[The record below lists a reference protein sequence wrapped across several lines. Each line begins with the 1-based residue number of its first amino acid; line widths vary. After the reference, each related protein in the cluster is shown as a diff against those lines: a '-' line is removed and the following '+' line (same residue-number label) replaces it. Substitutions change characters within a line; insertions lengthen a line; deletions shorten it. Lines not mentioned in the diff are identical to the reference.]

1 MKRNETREKIFKA
14 AMQLAARDGLLTL
27 TLDNVAEE
35 SGLSKGGVMHHFAT
49 KEALLSGVIM
59 HFTDQVEREMT
70 RLVAE
75 DPKPTYRWARA
86 MLRMMTAGDDDPS
99 ELAQSRQT
107 MERFMLSVM
116 AATVHNPEIVKPI
129 QAIGQRLR
137 GRLTSVPEEGLEQ
150 LIMWLAMD
158 GLFLWQFVGMLS
170 PDDPLIDQVH
180 ANLLQKLDAVSVLG
194 KSRKVTGSTSKASAS
209 NSNKKL
215 QKLSDSKVAGDDT
228 KRPRGNQTKKSR
240 TRDAK

>member
-27 TLDNVAEE
+27 TLDKVAEE

-70 RLVAE
+70 RLVAD
-75 DPKPTYRWARA
+75 DPNPSYRWARA
-86 MLRMMTAGDDDPS
+86 MLRMMTSSDDTS
-99 ELAQSRQT
+99 TELMQSRQT

-170 PDDPLIDQVH
+170 QDDPLIDQVH
-180 ANLLQKLDAVSVLG
+180 ANLLQKLDAVSSVT
-194 KSRKVTGSTSKASAS
+194 KSTGSKTKEEKSS
-209 NSNKKL
+209 NAVAKRKLKKS
-215 QKLSDSKVAGDDT
+215 SDSQATDGSSMRSKNGRS
-228 KRPRGNQTKKSR
+228 KIGRSR
-240 TRDAK
+240 ATE

>member
-180 ANLLQKLDAVSVLG
+180 ANLLQKLDTVTVVETTRESKVQAA
-194 KSRKVTGSTSKASAS
+194 KSTGQSLRKKATKSGDSQPPAKASKHS
-209 NSNKKL
+209 KK
-215 QKLSDSKVAGDDT
+215 K
-228 KRPRGNQTKKSR
+228 R
-240 TRDAK
+240 TRDAE

>member
-170 PDDPLIDQVH
+170 PDDPLIAQVH
-180 ANLLQKLDAVSVLG
+180 ANLLQKLDT
-194 KSRKVTGSTSKASAS
+194 VTVVETTRE
-209 NSNKKL
+209 
-215 QKLSDSKVAGDDT
+215 SKVQAAKRIGQSVKKKATKSGDSQPPG
-228 KRPRGNQTKKSR
+228 KVSKHTKKKR
-240 TRDAK
+240 TRDAE

>member
-1 MKRNETREKIFKA
+1 MKRNETREKIFRA

-27 TLDNVAEE
+27 TLDKVAEE

-86 MLRMMTAGDDDPS
+86 MLRMMTAGEEDS
-99 ELAQSRQT
+99 AELAQSRQT

-116 AATVHNPEIVKPI
+116 AATVHNPELVKPI

-180 ANLLQKLDAVSVLG
+180 ANLREKLDGVDASDRLHRSPSKPKKEKSSGNSKSDKNVKQVREQQKSSQRSKG
-194 KSRKVTGSTSKASAS
+194 KRA
-209 NSNKKL
+209 
-215 QKLSDSKVAGDDT
+215 
-228 KRPRGNQTKKSR
+228 
-240 TRDAK
+240 RDLE

>member
-70 RLVAE
+70 RLVSE

-180 ANLLQKLDAVSVLG
+180 ANLLQKLDTVTVVETTRESEVQAAKSIG
-194 KSRKVTGSTSKASAS
+194 KNVRKKAPNSGDLQPPAKASKHS
-209 NSNKKL
+209 KK
-215 QKLSDSKVAGDDT
+215 K
-228 KRPRGNQTKKSR
+228 R
-240 TRDAK
+240 TRDAE

>member
-1 MKRNETREKIFKA
+1 MKRNETREKIYKA

-27 TLDNVAEE
+27 TLDKVAEE

-70 RLVAE
+70 RLVAD
-75 DPKPTYRWARA
+75 DPNPSYRWARA
-86 MLRMMTAGDDDPS
+86 MLRMMTSSDDTS
-99 ELAQSRQT
+99 TELMQSRQT

-170 PDDPLIDQVH
+170 QDDPLIEQVH
-180 ANLLQKLDAVSVLG
+180 ANLLQKLDAVSIVKTPKG
-194 KSRKVTGSTSKASAS
+194 AKAKRRKS
-209 NSNKKL
+209 
-215 QKLSDSKVAGDDT
+215 SDSIAEAQARKTDHSHSPDSSS
-228 KRPRGNQTKKSR
+228 KRARNVR
-240 TRDAK
+240 TRGTK

>member
-1 MKRNETREKIFKA
+1 MGMKRNETKEKIFKA

-49 KEALLSGVIM
+49 KEALLNGVIV

-75 DPKPTYRWARA
+75 DPNPSYRWARA
-86 MLRMMTAGDDDPS
+86 MLRMMTAGEEDS
-99 ELAQSRQT
+99 QELAQSRQ
-107 MERFMLSVM
+107 MLERFMLSVM
-116 AATVHNPEIVKPI
+116 AASVHNPELVKPI

-158 GLFLWQFVGMLS
+158 GLFLWQFVGMLG
-170 PDDPLIDQVH
+170 PDDPLIEQVH
-180 ANLLQKLDAVSVLG
+180 ANLLQKLDAVS
-194 KSRKVTGSTSKASAS
+194 THSKET
-209 NSNKKL
+209 L
-215 QKLSDSKVAGDDT
+215 HG
-228 KRPRGNQTKKSR
+228 KRPATKKRAIDGRAMKERVTKKSAQR
-240 TRDAK
+240 ESQ

>member
-27 TLDNVAEE
+27 TLDKVAEE

-70 RLVAE
+70 RLVAD
-75 DPKPTYRWARA
+75 DPNPSYRWARA
-86 MLRMMTAGDDDPS
+86 MLRMMTSSDDAS
-99 ELAQSRQT
+99 TELVQSRQT
-107 MERFMLSVM
+107 MERFMLSVV

-180 ANLLQKLDAVSVLG
+180 ANLLLKLDAASALG
-194 KSRKVTGSTSKASAS
+194 KSRKATGSTSKASAS

-215 QKLSDSKVAGDDT
+215 QKLSGSNLAGDGS
-228 KRPRGNQTKKSR
+228 KRPRGNRTKNSR
-240 TRDAK
+240 TKDAK